1 VVSSISWSLYPRG
14 NMPQCTRLPGT
25 RGGLDVQEQRIIL
38 CYCHSQYYDTE
49 GRQEKGSLNLGHA
62 TEQKI

>member
-1 VVSSISWSLYPRG
+1 
-14 NMPQCTRLPGT
+14 MPQCTRLPGT